1 MEEDR
6 YAKALLQA
14 IKNLETGLKYY
25 IEKTHEL
32 QNEVKVLTKMYENR
46 VEKILKE
53 E

>member
-6 YAKALLQA
+6 YAKELLETV
-14 IKNLETGLKYY
+14 KNLETGLKYY
-25 IEKTHEL
+25 IGKTHEL
-32 QNEVKVLTKMYENR
+32 QNEVNVLSEMYENR